1 MRDQRRKHQQQQ
13 QQQQQQQEMLSKS
26 TEMDSN
32 VNTKKGM
39 QRSSDSNHLDSQGT
53 SGDTSGNVAD
63 AKMMRDQ
70 STANNAH
77 GADDKQTEEK
87 DASRD
92 WNGEDIHNAITRSR
106 SQSADSEASS
116 TTDGHVKPQ
125 NSSTSKIPSQPQ
137 EQHLSSYHDEEED
150 SLMEEVCS
158 TLSGLEM
165 VLRCSAECI
174 STSFDRV
181 GQELLY
187 ILITFME
194 EELDKRQKPQ
204 QQVLVHVQHDKDSLT
219 VEEGQDASG
228 TKRMEGQNS
237 SANHSTENHAHT
249 TVEKGADTNH
259 NPSIEPTPSPIA
271 SPRISPT
278 TTATTTTSCTNYSSS
293 SSRSTGDTIFKTATK
308 IIGHFAR
315 VGSLTNTLA
324 DVPGLLTALR
334 RVVAA
339 NGDVISSIHRTV
351 PIEAKL
357 NSLWVIANLA
367 CCAENMQK
375 MAQHPQLLDTI
386 VHVASHPNDYDES
399 QCENVTEYLQIL
411 RSRSIAVRAILN
423 LSWAHGNKIPFS
435 EHSSLVDA
443 LLRAASQRRSSW
455 TGHGMG
461 VSGYLLQTRRH
472 AAGALRNLAAAPRRY
487 KRRLCRF
494 RDSCTFLETLADVAT
509 HDNDEVVREKIHA
522 TLFNLVSADTAKLFV
537 EKQSVLDVIVGAAT
551 SMVEEDDSG
560 MTDGGANETKP
571 TGAVTVATQAMA
583 VQTLQSLE
591 KAIPEDEEDYE
602 VLRPVLSRFDS
613 QVAMFKSIS
622 RPGLAACVGGQTAV

>member
-1 MRDQRRKHQQQQ
+1 M
-13 QQQQQQQEMLSKS
+13 
-26 TEMDSN
+26 
-32 VNTKKGM
+32 
-39 QRSSDSNHLDSQGT
+39 
-53 SGDTSGNVAD
+53 
-63 AKMMRDQ
+63 
-70 STANNAH
+70 
-77 GADDKQTEEK
+77 
-87 DASRD
+87 
-92 WNGEDIHNAITRSR
+92 
-106 SQSADSEASS
+106 
-116 TTDGHVKPQ
+116 
-125 NSSTSKIPSQPQ
+125 
-137 EQHLSSYHDEEED
+137 
-150 SLMEEVCS
+150 
-158 TLSGLEM
+158 
-165 VLRCSAECI
+165 
-174 STSFDRV
+174 
-181 GQELLY
+181 
-187 ILITFME
+187 
-194 EELDKRQKPQ
+194 
-204 QQVLVHVQHDKDSLT
+204 
-219 VEEGQDASG
+219 
-228 TKRMEGQNS
+228 
-237 SANHSTENHAHT
+237 
-249 TVEKGADTNH
+249 
-259 NPSIEPTPSPIA
+259 
-271 SPRISPT
+271 
-278 TTATTTTSCTNYSSS
+278 
-293 SSRSTGDTIFKTATK
+293 
-308 IIGHFAR
+308 
-315 VGSLTNTLA
+315 
-324 DVPGLLTALR
+324 
-334 RVVAA
+334 AA

-386 VHVASHPNDYDES
+386 VHVASHPNDNDES

-435 EHSSLVDA
+435 EHSLLVDA

-537 EKQSVLDVIVGAAT
+537 EKQSVLDVIVRAAT
-551 SMVEEDDSG
+551 SNVGEDDSG
-560 MTDGGANETKP
+560 MTDGAGESKS
-571 TGAVTVATQAMA
+571 TGNATAAIQAMA

-591 KAIPEDEEDYE
+591 KAIPEDEEDYD

-622 RPGLAACVGGQTAV
+622 RPGLATCAGGQAAV